1 MPVDPLNQIS
11 GSSISSA
18 GFEKTIR
25 IDLVFE
31 LILTLISTLQRV
43 AVAQAQRLQFLT
55 SWQQAY
61 TTLMN
66 QVPIFTQNTSLFG
79 GTSTEK
85 SNLRDDENR
94 VNSSY
99 TEQLRSLRSQ
109 ISDDSK
115 SLQSNLNQTNDGVTQ
130 QANLATSLLQELST
144 ILSTIYR

>member
-1 MPVDPLNQIS
+1 MVSPVDETS
-11 GSSISSA
+11 GSNISSA
-18 GFEKTIR
+18 NFQKTFR
-25 IDLVFE
+25 IDLVFQ
-31 LILTLISTLQRV
+31 LIVDVIGVLQGV

-66 QVPIFTQNTSLFG
+66 KVPIFTQNTSLFG
-79 GTSTEK
+79 GTSTTDG
-85 SNLRDDENR
+85 NLRDDENR

-115 SLQSNLNQTNDGVTQ
+115 SLQSNLNQTNDGVTSQ
-130 QANLATSLLQELST
+130 SNLATSLLQELST
-144 ILSTIYR
+144 ILGTIYR

>member
-1 MPVDPLNQIS
+1 MSVPPVDQMS
-11 GSSISSA
+11 GSSISGS
-18 GFEKTIR
+18 GFEKTYR
-25 IDLVFE
+25 IDLVFQ
-31 LILTLISTLQRV
+31 LILQVIGTLQGV
-43 AVAQAQRLQFLT
+43 AVAQAQRLQLLT

-66 QVPIFTQNTSLFG
+66 KIPIFTQNTSLFG
-79 GTSTEK
+79 GTTTEDG
-85 SNLRDDENR
+85 NLRDDENR

-130 QANLATSLLQELST
+130 QANLATALLQELST